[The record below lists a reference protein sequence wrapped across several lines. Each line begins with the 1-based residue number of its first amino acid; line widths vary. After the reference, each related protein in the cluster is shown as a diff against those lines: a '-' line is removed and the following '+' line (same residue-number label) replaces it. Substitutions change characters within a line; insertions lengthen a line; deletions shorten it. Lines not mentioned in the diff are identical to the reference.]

1 MKIYFAGSIR
11 GGREHQEIYAKIIK
25 YLENFGK
32 VLTEHVGEVALSTNF
47 ESQNKEEYIYTRDTA
62 WIKEADVLIAEVT
75 SPSLG
80 VGYEIAYAEKLNKPI
95 LCLFGEFSDKSL
107 SAMIQGNKDLTVRNY
122 KNFEDAKKIIDDFL
136 SV

>member
-11 GGREHQEIYAKIIK
+11 GGREHQEIYAKIIE
-25 YLENFGK
+25 YLEKYGK
-32 VLTEHVGEVALSTNF
+32 VLTEHVGEVALNTNF
-47 ESQNKEEYIYTRDTA
+47 ESQNKEEYIYTRDTS

-80 VGYEIAYAEKLNKPI
+80 VGYEIAYAEKLNKPV
-95 LCLFGEFSDKSL
+95 LCLFSEVSDKSL
-107 SAMIQGNKDLTVRNY
+107 SAMIQGNKDLTVRKY
-122 KNFEDAKKIIDDFL
+122 KNFEDAKKIIDEFL

>member
-1 MKIYFAGSIR
+1 MQGQLEA
-11 GGREHQEIYAKIIK
+11 EETYAKIIE
-25 YLENFGK
+25 YLEKYRK
-32 VLTEHVGEVALSTNF
+32 VLPVHVGEAALSTNF
-47 ESQNKEEYIYTRDTA
+47 ESQSKEEYIYTRDTS
-62 WIKEADVLIAEVT
+62 WIKEADVLIAEAT

-80 VGYEIAYAEKLNKPI
+80 VGYEISYAEKLNKPI

-107 SAMIQGNKDLTVRNY
+107 SAMIQGNKDLTVRKY